1 MLVPPPDLGAPARGR
16 LVVRLL
22 VGDGGLLTTAAD
34 LLKRN
39 LSLDRASGEWGAV
52 FRTLQ
57 TPAKLR
63 DGRELDDGWGLTSAE
78 AGGVKEI
85 SPGGATSGYKTWLA
99 RFAERRV
106 SFARLGNAGAFNPA
120 PAAHALTRRRLGLP
134 APPAPKRSDI
144 TGTHRPR
151 WPDCLTPRRPTTCC
165 GSRSPRE
172 NGSAPAAS
180 GCRSG

>member
-1 MLVPPPDLGAPARGR
+1 
-16 LVVRLL
+16 

-99 RFAERRV
+99 RFAERRM

-120 PAAHALTRRRLGLP
+120 PAAHALTRRRLDLP

-144 TGTHRPR
+144 TATHRPR